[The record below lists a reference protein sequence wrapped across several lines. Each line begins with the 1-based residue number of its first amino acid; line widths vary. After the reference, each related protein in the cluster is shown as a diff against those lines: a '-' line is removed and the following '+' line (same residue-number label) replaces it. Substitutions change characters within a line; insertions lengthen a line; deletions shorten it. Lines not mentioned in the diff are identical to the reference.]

1 MEKRANLVIVDAGER
16 TAPAG
21 REGPRIGL
29 GPEVPLG
36 APHQEKERVARE
48 AGRAEVLLAEAT
60 PVQLRLLQRLTRAAP
75 GRKLRFPSIA
85 TLEDFLNATAEEPDA
100 DALPDEEVQE
110 LWDEIAASTSEP
122 QDYEMEID
130 QEIDYGGGRA
140 QAGVRDGV
148 PFEEPIEEKRRAP
161 KTYEDCIV
169 IAQQRGA
176 GYGINAGWHFCLEEN
191 LPEVPDNVEI
201 DGREYVD
208 CIGFGLSKKTGEPI
222 FGFAEGARI
231 IELPVAKVLGTKL
244 PAAAQLW
251 LDSYETWRGTQQT
264 TKKTKPTAKKKS

>member
-1 MEKRANLVIVDAGER
+1 MEKRANLVIVDAGGGEG
-16 TAPAG
+16 APV
-21 REGPRIGL
+21 GL

-48 AGRAEVLLAEAT
+48 AGRGEVLLDQAT
-60 PVQLRLLQRLTRAAP
+60 PVQLRLLQRLAHAAP

-85 TLEDFLNATAEEPDA
+85 TLEDFLSATAEEPDA

-122 QDYEMEID
+122 QDYEMD
-130 QEIDYGGGRA
+130 QEIDFGGDRVRM
-140 QAGVRDGV
+140 GVRDGE
-148 PFEEPIEEKRRAP
+148 PFEEAIEEKRRAP

-191 LPEVPDNVEI
+191 LPEVPETVEI
-201 DGREYVD
+201 DGREYFD
-208 CIGFGLSKKTGEPI
+208 CVGFGLSKKTGAPI
-222 FGFAEGARI
+222 FGFAEGTRI
-231 IELPVAKVLGTKL
+231 VEFPVAKVLGDKL
-244 PAAAQLW
+244 PAAARLW
-251 LDSYETWRGTQQT
+251 LDSYETWRGTQQK
-264 TKKTKPTAKKKS
+264 TKKPKKNS

>member
-16 TAPAG
+16 KAASD
-21 REGPRIGL
+21 RKGPPIGL

-36 APHQEKERVARE
+36 APPQEKERVARE
-48 AGRAEVLLAEAT
+48 AGRAEVLLEAAT
-60 PVQLRLLQRLTRAAP
+60 PVQLRLLQRLARAVP

-100 DALPDEEVQE
+100 EALPDEEVQE

-122 QDYEMEID
+122 QDYELEG
-130 QEIDYGGGRA
+130 EPAIDYGGGRIRM
-140 QAGVRDGV
+140 GTRDGV

-176 GYGINAGWHFCLEEN
+176 GYGINAGWHFCLEES
-191 LPEVPDNVEI
+191 LPEVPDTVEI
-201 DGREYVD
+201 DGQEYID
-208 CIGFGLSKKTGEPI
+208 CVGFGLSKKTGEPI

-231 IELPVAKVLGTKL
+231 IEFPVAKVLGAKL

-251 LDSYETWRGTQQT
+251 LDSYETWRGTQQ
-264 TKKTKPTAKKKS
+264 KTRKTKKKS